1 MTTQNKKHTTMNLI
15 FRNFW
20 NTLRRYKV
28 ASVLNI
34 AGLSVAFA
42 AFAIILMQVR
52 YDLTYDRFLSKANRI
67 FRVERPGSASMS
79 RPMARA
85 LMKSSP
91 DIVNGGLVSWSKDF
105 VSFSTD
111 KQSYV
116 TQPIAIYTPGILD
129 MLDLRITAGDT
140 SRLERPGMLLIARS
154 TAEVLFPGQDPVGRS
169 LFMDIDSITYEIAAV
184 FEDFP
189 DNSTFPNGVYRNMED
204 ENYNAWNNWSYYFF
218 VELRTPDKTHAEADI
233 RAYDSPDIPQGRK
246 TEPTE
251 MRLTALPDL
260 YFLNDIPGDPFRSQA
275 GSRMTTYTLLSIA
288 FLIVLIAAINF
299 VNFAT
304 SMVPMRLRSVNTR
317 RVLGSPVGS
326 IRWAMIG
333 EAVGLAVIGLL
344 IGYWIVY
351 ALSTTAFTSLLSV
364 DIAWGKNVPVL
375 LLTAAV
381 ALATGLLAG
390 LYPAFYITSFQPALV
405 LKGSFGLSPAGKRL
419 RTTLIAFQYVI
430 SLVLIITAL
439 LMRTQNQYMK
449 DYPLGFEK
457 DNVLVFP
464 ISRTLAQRP
473 DALSAEL
480 TRNPA
485 VHKVAYASGL
495 LVSDSKMGWIRQ
507 DADGNDVQM
516 DVLPV
521 TIDFPEVLGMQI
533 VEGRSFTPS
542 DNLSE
547 DGTFLF
553 NQTAQQ
559 QYNLRLDTRV
569 VGHTSNLTTIAGFV
583 KDFHSKPLQYGI
595 KPLTLYVY
603 GANNIHGGWRPLQI
617 AYARVDATN
626 LPATIDFIRQTVM
639 RMDPTQPEVDV
650 DFLDTAIG
658 GLYAKEDRLA
668 NLISLF
674 SALAVLISIIGVFGL
689 VLFETQYRRKE
700 IGIRK
705 VHGATI
711 GEILRLL
718 NQNFVR
724 IVIVCFVIAAPVA
737 YYAVKRWLE
746 GFAYQSPVHWWIFAT
761 ALLAVLAITILT
773 VTLQSYRAATENP
786 VNSIKTE

>member
-1 MTTQNKKHTTMNLI
+1 MNLI

-42 AFAIILMQVR
+42 AFAIIMMQVR
-52 YDLTYDRFLSKANRI
+52 YDLTFDRFHSKADRI
-67 FRVERPGSASMS
+67 FRVEKGRGTGASLSS

-91 DIVNGGLVSWSKDF
+91 DIVHGGLISWSKDF

-111 KQSYV
+111 RQSYIN
-116 TQPIAIYTPGILD
+116 QPIAIYTPGILD

-154 TAEVLFPGQDPVGRS
+154 TAETLFPDQDPVGRS
-169 LFMDIDSITYEIAAV
+169 LFMDIDSVTYEIAAV

-204 ENYNAWNNWSYYFF
+204 ENYNTWSNFSYYFF
-218 VELRTPDKTHAEADI
+218 VELRTPDKTRAEADM

-246 TEPTE
+246 AEPAE

-260 YFLNDIPGDPFRSQA
+260 YFQNDIPGDPFKSQA
-275 GSRMTTYTLLSIA
+275 GSRMSTYTLLSIA

-304 SMVPMRLRSVNTR
+304 SMVPMRLRAVNTR
-317 RVLGSPVGS
+317 RVLGSPVGT
-326 IRWAMIG
+326 IRVAMIG

-344 IGYWIVY
+344 LAYWLIY
-351 ALSTTAFTSLLSV
+351 ALSTTSFTSLLSV

-419 RTTLIAFQYVI
+419 RTTLISFQYVI
-430 SLVLIITAL
+430 SLILIITAL

-449 DYPLGFEK
+449 DYPLGFEQ

-480 TRNPA
+480 TKNPA
-485 VHKVAYASGL
+485 IQKVAYADGL
-495 LVSDSKMGWIRQ
+495 PVSNSKMGWGRK
-507 DADGNDVQM
+507 DADGNDVNM

-521 TIDFPEVLGMQI
+521 TIGFPEVLGMQI

-559 QYNLRLDTRV
+559 RYNLRLDTRV

-583 KDFHSKPLQYGI
+583 KDFHSRPLQYGI
-595 KPLTLYVY
+595 RPLTLYVY
-603 GANNIHGGWRPLQI
+603 GADNIHGGWRPLQT
-617 AYARVDATN
+617 AYARVDAAN

-639 RMDPTQPEVDV
+639 RMDPTQTEVDV
-650 DFLDTAIG
+650 DFLDASIG
-658 GLYAKEDRLA
+658 NLYAKEDRLA

-674 SALAVLISIIGVFGL
+674 SGLAVLISIIGVFGL

-724 IVIVCFVIAAPVA
+724 IVVVCFVIAAPVA

-746 GFAYQSPVHWWIFAT
+746 GFGLSVAG
-761 ALLAVLAITILT
+761 ALVDLRRGPAGRGGDHRTHRHPAKLPRCHRKPRQLD
-773 VTLQSYRAATENP
+773 
-786 VNSIKTE
+786 